1 MVLHSGIP
9 VYSQK
14 TNGRAPCQY
23 RERRAPGIHCW
34 RRNGWSCRLQS
45 QRSFKIIT
53 EMLLVFIIYNQHF
66 DRFWFQK
73 SGHIRND
80 FVWNLDDGRVA
91 FYLFGIV
98 LCNDLTVGIGL
109 AVKTAL
115 KGFGQ
120 KMRRTSG
127 IASGFWKYSFAVH
140 IVDFTAVKRNHKTA
154 LFVKPSS
161 FACMIALARGRPVEI
176 TIWCPAARASSIAW
190 QLPAEKSFRR

>member
-1 MVLHSGIP
+1 
-9 VYSQK
+9 
-14 TNGRAPCQY
+14 
-23 RERRAPGIHCW
+23 
-34 RRNGWSCRLQS
+34 
-45 QRSFKIIT
+45 
-53 EMLLVFIIYNQHF
+53 MLLVFIIYNQHF

-115 KGFGQ
+115 KGFV
-120 KMRRTSG
+120 KNAANERHCKPVFENTL
-127 IASGFWKYSFAVH
+127 FAVH

-154 LFVKPSS
+154 LFRKTKFFCLHDRTGKRAAGGDHDMVSGCKSL
-161 FACMIALARGRPVEI
+161 FDRLTVAGR
-176 TIWCPAARASSIAW
+176 
-190 QLPAEKSFRR
+190 KSLFVGKERSVQIQENCLGIFFFFH